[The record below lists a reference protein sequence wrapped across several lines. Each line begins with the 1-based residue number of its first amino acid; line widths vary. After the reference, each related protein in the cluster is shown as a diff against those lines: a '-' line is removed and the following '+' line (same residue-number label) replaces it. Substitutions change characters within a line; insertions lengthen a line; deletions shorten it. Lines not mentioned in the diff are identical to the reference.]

1 MGNYSSCYR
10 SGWVQ
15 SQREVSLIKWLVIM
29 RNKRIKYITALLFMA
44 IFTTA
49 SCTNHKQIKS
59 GSSDMHHL
67 RKAEM
72 YEEFAKLSRENGNDR
87 MVEYYS
93 QEAQKERYGSCGLFD
108 VALSIITLGFFDCE

>member
-1 MGNYSSCYR
+1 
-10 SGWVQ
+10 
-15 SQREVSLIKWLVIM
+15 M